1 MFFDRPQAGRRAV
14 LLSLRLA
21 EDRGRRARTAAC
33 ADERRPLDAASAVAT
48 PSRSAVDGEFRQLVE
63 SAEIRPA
70 RLVSGTRTR
79 PHPRW
84 FAGSGKVE
92 ELAAALRA
100 ENADLLIA
108 NHELTA
114 GQQRNLEERLGCR
127 VMTRTEL
134 ILHIF
139 ADRAR
144 TREGQLQVELAQLTH
159 ARTRL
164 VRGWTHLDRQR
175 GGVSMRGAGE
185 KQIEL
190 DARML
195 RTRIRGVRNRLQ
207 AVHGQRERSRRRRQR
222 TGVPT
227 VALVGYT
234 NAGKST
240 LFNALT
246 RLDGDGAL
254 SRGASPSGSTLSR
267 GASPSGSPA
276 LVADRLFAT
285 LDPLM
290 RRVEIEGAGEVVLAD
305 TVGFIRDLPV
315 SLVEAFRATLE
326 QVSQADLL
334 LHVMDATALDVDD
347 LRGQVLDVL
356 DQIGASGVPTVEVL
370 NKIDAGGEEPL
381 PPDADGTR
389 VAVSAIR
396 GDGLQELRRT
406 IGRAVGVG
414 ARTLTVLLDPAAG
427 KTRARLYQ
435 LGAVLS
441 ETSAEDGRLA
451 LCVRLDRA
459 EASRLRAEGVELRE
473 GEVEGRLGSVE

>member
-21 EDRGRRARTAAC
+21 EDRGRRARTAAS

-144 TREGQLQVELAQLTH
+144 TREGQLQVQLAQLTH

-246 RLDGDGAL
+246 RLDGEA
-254 SRGASPSGSTLSR
+254 PE
-267 GASPSGSPA
+267 A

-334 LHVMDATALDVDD
+334 LHVMDATAADVDD

-406 IGRAVGVG
+406 IGRAVGVA

>member
-1 MFFDRPQAGRRAV
+1 MFFDRPEAGRRAV
-14 LLSLRLA
+14 LLSLRIGDA
-21 EDRGRRARTAAC
+21 RARPTASVACGGAAGPAGELAATDHAPTAAVV
-33 ADERRPLDAASAVAT
+33 DE
-48 PSRSAVDGEFRQLVE
+48 EFRQLVE
-63 SAEIRPA
+63 SAEIRPT
-70 RLVSGTRTR
+70 RLVAGSRTR

-84 FAGSGKVE
+84 FAGAGKVD
-92 ELAAALRA
+92 ELGAALLA

-114 GQQRNLEERLGCR
+114 AQQRNLEQRLGCR

-175 GGVSMRGAGE
+175 GGGISLRGVGE

-195 RTRIRGVRNRLQ
+195 RTRIRGVQERLK

-246 RLDGDGAL
+246 ETTSDGA
-254 SRGASPSGSTLSR
+254 G
-267 GASPSGSPA
+267 A

-290 RRVEIEGAGEVVLAD
+290 RRVDIEGAGEVVLAD

-334 LHVMDATALDVDD
+334 LHVMDATAPDIDD
-347 LRGQVLDVL
+347 LRAQVREVL
-356 DQIGASGVPTVEVL
+356 VQIGASGVPTLEVL
-370 NKIDAGGEEPL
+370 NKIDADGEAPMLL
-381 PPDADGTR
+381 PGDDAHI
-389 VAVSAIR
+389 AVSALR
-396 GDGLQELRRT
+396 GDGLVALRQA
-406 IGRAVGVG
+406 IGRAVGVA
-414 ARTLTVLLDPAAG
+414 ARPWTVLLDPAAG
-427 KTRARLYQ
+427 KIRARLYE

-451 LCVRLDRA
+451 LCVRLDGA
-459 EASRLRAEGVELRE
+459 EAARLRAQGVDMSD
-473 GEVEGRLGSVE
+473 GAT

>member
-14 LLSLRLA
+14 LLSLRLG
-21 EDRGRRARTAAC
+21 EDRDRRPRTAAC
-33 ADERRPLDAASAVAT
+33 ADDGRPLDAAPVRAAT
-48 PSRSAVDGEFRQLVE
+48 PARSAVDGEFRQLVE

-70 RLVSGTRTR
+70 RLVSGTRAR

-84 FAGSGKVE
+84 FAGAGKVE
-92 ELAAALRA
+92 ELAGALRA

-175 GGVSMRGAGE
+175 GGVSLRGAGE

-246 RLDGDGAL
+246 RLDGEA
-254 SRGASPSGSTLSR
+254 PE
-267 GASPSGSPA
+267 A

-290 RRVEIEGAGEVVLAD
+290 RRVDIEGAGEVVLAD

-334 LHVMDATALDVDD
+334 LHVMDATASDVDD

-427 KTRARLYQ
+427 KTRARLYR

-459 EASRLRAEGVELRE
+459 EASRLRARGVELRE
-473 GEVEGRLGSVE
+473 GDGRG

>member
-1 MFFDRPQAGRRAV
+1 MFFDRPEPGRRAV
-14 LLSLRLA
+14 LLSLRLG
-21 EDRGRRARTAAC
+21 DGRGRSARTPPCGAPGGVPEA
-33 ADERRPLDAASAVAT
+33 R
-48 PSRSAVDGEFRQLVE
+48 PSRAAVDDEFRHLVE

-70 RLVSGTRTR
+70 RLVAGVRPR

-84 FAGSGKVE
+84 FAGAGKVD
-92 ELAAALRA
+92 ELESALAA
-100 ENADLLIA
+100 ENADLLVV
-108 NHELTA
+108 NHDLTA
-114 GQQRNLEERLGCR
+114 GQQRNLEERLRCR

-175 GGVSMRGAGE
+175 GGLAMRGAGE

-195 RTRIRGVRNRLQ
+195 RIRIRSVQERLQ
-207 AVHGQRERSRRRRQR
+207 SVHGQRERSRRRRQR

-246 RLDGDGAL
+246 RSDGNG
-254 SRGASPSGSTLSR
+254 SG
-267 GASPSGSPA
+267 A

-290 RRVEIEGAGEVVLAD
+290 RRVEIEGAGHVVLAD

-326 QVSQADLL
+326 QVRQADLL
-334 LHVMDATALDVDD
+334 LHVMDATAPDVDA
-347 LRGQVLDVL
+347 LRTEVRDVL
-356 DQIGASGVPTVEVL
+356 ARIGASEVPTIEVL
-370 NKIDAGGEEPL
+370 NKIDAGEPPAL
-381 PPDADGTR
+381 EPGDAPR
-389 VAVSAIR
+389 VAVSAVR
-396 GDGLQELRRT
+396 GDGLGELRDM
-406 IGRAVGVG
+406 IGRAVGVA
-414 ARTLTVLLDPAAG
+414 ARPLTVLLDPSAG
-427 KTRARLYQ
+427 RVRARLYER
-435 LGAVLS
+435 GAVLF
-441 ETSAEDGRLA
+441 ETAAEDGRLA
-451 LCVRLDRA
+451 LCVRLDGE
-459 EASRLRAEGVELRE
+459 EAARLRADGVELRE
-473 GEVEGRLGSVE
+473 EQDLVRRT

>member
-1 MFFDRPQAGRRAV
+1 MFFDRPEPGRRAV
-14 LLSLRLA
+14 LLSLRLG
-21 EDRGRRARTAAC
+21 DGRARNAPTAAC
-33 ADERRPLDAASAVAT
+33 LAAGDTPEPGPSHMRGVD
-48 PSRSAVDGEFRQLVE
+48 PSRSLAEGSRAAVDDEFRHLVE

-70 RLVSGTRTR
+70 RLVTGARPR

-84 FAGSGKVE
+84 FAGAGKVD
-92 ELAAALRA
+92 ELATALQS
-100 ENADLLIA
+100 EHADLLVV

-159 ARTRL
+159 ARTRI

-175 GGVSMRGAGE
+175 GGLAMRGAGE

-195 RTRIRGVRNRLQ
+195 RMRIRSVQERLQ
-207 AVHGQRERSRRRRQR
+207 SVHGQRERSRRRRQR

-246 RLDGDGAL
+246 RSDGNG
-254 SRGASPSGSTLSR
+254 SG
-267 GASPSGSPA
+267 A

-290 RRVEIEGAGEVVLAD
+290 RRVEIEGAGHVVLAD
-305 TVGFIRDLPV
+305 TVGFIRDLPL

-326 QVSQADLL
+326 QVRQADLL
-334 LHVMDATALDVDD
+334 LHVMDATAPDVDD
-347 LRGQVLDVL
+347 LHGEVRDVL
-356 DQIGASGVPTVEVL
+356 ERIGASGVPTVEVL
-370 NKIDAGGEEPL
+370 NKIDAG
-381 PPDADGTR
+381 DAPALAPGDAPR
-389 VAVSAIR
+389 VAVSAVR
-396 GDGLQELRRT
+396 GDGLDALRGM
-406 IGRAVGVG
+406 IGGAVGVA
-414 ARTLTVLLDPAAG
+414 ARPLTVFLDPSAG
-427 KTRARLYQ
+427 KVRARLYER
-435 LGAVLS
+435 GAVIS
-441 ETSAEDGRLA
+441 ETTAEDGRLS
-451 LCVRLDRA
+451 LCVRLDGE
-459 EASRLRAEGVELRE
+459 EAARLRAQGVELRE
-473 GEVEGRLGSVE
+473 SQAFD

>member
-84 FAGSGKVE
+84 FAGAGKVE
-92 ELAAALRA
+92 ELAGALRA

-144 TREGQLQVELAQLTH
+144 TREGQLQVQLAQLTH

-246 RLDGDGAL
+246 RLDGEA
-254 SRGASPSGSTLSR
+254 PE
-267 GASPSGSPA
+267 A

-334 LHVMDATALDVDD
+334 LHVMDATAADVDD

-406 IGRAVGVG
+406 IGRAVGVA

-473 GEVEGRLGSVE
+473 GDGHG

>member
-1 MFFDRPQAGRRAV
+1 MFFDRPEPGRRAV
-14 LLSLRLA
+14 LLSLRLG
-21 EDRGRRARTAAC
+21 DGRGRNAPTAAC
-33 ADERRPLDAASAVAT
+33 VAADGTSQVRR
-48 PSRSAVDGEFRQLVE
+48 SRAAVDDEFRHLVQ

-70 RLVSGTRTR
+70 RLVAGVRPR

-84 FAGSGKVE
+84 FAGAGKVE
-92 ELAAALRA
+92 ELESALAA
-100 ENADLLIA
+100 ENADLLVV
-108 NHELTA
+108 NHDLTA
-114 GQQRNLEERLGCR
+114 GQQRNLEERLRCR

-175 GGVSMRGAGE
+175 GGLAMRGAGE

-195 RTRIRGVRNRLQ
+195 RLRIRGVRERLQ
-207 AVHGQRERSRRRRQR
+207 SVHGQRERSRRRRQR
-222 TGVPT
+222 TGVAT

-246 RLDGDGAL
+246 RSDGDG
-254 SRGASPSGSTLSR
+254 SG
-267 GASPSGSPA
+267 A

-290 RRVEIEGAGEVVLAD
+290 RRVEIEGAGHVVLAD

-326 QVSQADLL
+326 QVRQADLL
-334 LHVMDATALDVDD
+334 LHVMDATAPDVDD
-347 LRGQVLDVL
+347 LRREVRDVL
-356 DQIGASGVPTVEVL
+356 ARIGASDVPTVEVL
-370 NKIDAGGEEPL
+370 NKIDAGDPPAVEPG
-381 PPDADGTR
+381 DAPR
-389 VAVSAIR
+389 VAVSAVR
-396 GDGLQELRRT
+396 GEGLTELRNM
-406 IGRAVGVG
+406 IGEAAGVA
-414 ARTLTVLLDPAAG
+414 ARPLTVVLEPSAG
-427 KTRARLYQ
+427 RIRARLYER
-435 LGAVLS
+435 GAVLS
-441 ETSAEDGRLA
+441 ETAAEDGRLA
-451 LCVRLDRA
+451 LCVRLDRE
-459 EASRLRAEGVELRE
+459 EAARLRAEGVELRD
-473 GEVEGRLGSVE
+473 RQALDAPA

>member
-1 MFFDRPQAGRRAV
+1 MFFDRPEAGHRAV
-14 LLSLRLA
+14 LLSLRLGD
-21 EDRGRRARTAAC
+21 DRGRRAPGPC
-33 ADERRPLDAASAVAT
+33 GDGPWPSDAPPPAGG
-48 PSRSAVDGEFRQLVE
+48 PPRGAVDDEFRELVE
-63 SAEIRPA
+63 SARMRPA
-70 RLVSGTRTR
+70 RLVSGSRTR

-84 FAGSGKVE
+84 FAGAGKVD
-92 ELAAALRA
+92 ELASALRA
-100 ENADLLIA
+100 ENADLLIV
-108 NHELTA
+108 NHELTP
-114 GQQRNLEERLGCR
+114 GQQRNLEERLECR

-195 RTRIRGVRNRLQ
+195 RTRIRGLRERLR

-246 RLDGDGAL
+246 RSDGEDAG
-254 SRGASPSGSTLSR
+254 
-267 GASPSGSPA
+267 A

-290 RRVEIEGAGEVVLAD
+290 RRMEIEGAGEVVLAD

-326 QVSQADLL
+326 QVGQADLL
-334 LHVMDATALDVDD
+334 LHVIDATAPDVDD
-347 LRGQVLDVL
+347 LRTQVRDVL
-356 DQIGASGVPTVEVL
+356 AQIGASEVPTLEVV

-381 PPDADGTR
+381 ALPETGPR
-389 VAVSAIR
+389 LAVSALR
-396 GDGLQELRRT
+396 GDGLEELRRA
-406 IGRAVGVG
+406 IGEAVGVA
-414 ARTLTVLLDPAAG
+414 ARPMTVLLDPAAG
-427 KTRARLYQ
+427 KIRARLYE

-441 ETSAEDGRLA
+441 ENSTEDGRLA
-451 LCVRLDRA
+451 LCVRLDGA
-459 EASRLRAEGVELRE
+459 EASRLRARGVELRE
-473 GEVEGRLGSVE
+473 DGFAA

>member
-14 LLSLRLA
+14 LLSLRLG
-21 EDRGRRARTAAC
+21 EDRQRRTRSAAC
-33 ADERRPLDAASAVAT
+33 AVDGRLLDAAPVPVAT

-84 FAGSGKVE
+84 FAGAGKVE
-92 ELAAALRA
+92 ELEAALRA

-114 GQQRNLEERLGCR
+114 GQQRNLEARLGCR

-175 GGVSMRGAGE
+175 GGVSLRGAGE

-246 RLDGDGAL
+246 RSDGEA
-254 SRGASPSGSTLSR
+254 PE
-267 GASPSGSPA
+267 A

-356 DQIGASGVPTVEVL
+356 EQIGASGVPTVEVL

-381 PPDADGTR
+381 APDADGTR

-406 IGRAVGVG
+406 IGRAVGVA

-459 EASRLRAEGVELRE
+459 EASRLRARGVELRE
-473 GEVEGRLGSVE
+473 GEVLR